1 VKATPE
7 FDREEKEAGRRCAIA
22 AFVPLSAL
30 RAGAKATVTLRQMPK
45 EEGEFLAALGLTDR
59 CALRVCRAGE
69 PCIIQVAATRLA
81 LSRSIARCVF
91 VQPQPAPATA

>member
-1 VKATPE
+1 VKATSE
-7 FDREEKEAGRRCAIA
+7 FDRNDQAGRHCPLA
-22 AFVPLSAL
+22 ALVPLSDL

-45 EEGEFLAALGLTDR
+45 EEGEYLAALGLTDR